1 MIGMCHSFQWEYGAS
16 FPQRRP
22 AVSDQ
27 PGGGSHQ
34 SRRDCRLQD
43 RGQRDPN
50 STQST
55 KDP

>member
-1 MIGMCHSFQWEYGAS
+1 MCVYHSFQWEYGAS
-16 FPQRRP
+16 LPQRRP

-27 PGGGSHQ
+27 PGRRSHQ
-34 SRRDCRLQD
+34 SRRDRCLQD